1 MAGAGR
7 RIVYMN
13 VPATRPEKDESFEER
28 RFNDYLRAY
37 QTTGR
42 PPPPCPPTPTD
53 PAQRAALGLPPLW
66 EPLIEAEGLTNG
78 VEVATPSSV
87 SATTSTALPNFSA
100 QAFTPT
106 KVQEYG
112 SEAYF
117 YSIVAQPEYGKYS
130 FEELR
135 LEAYKAGKKFA
146 DVPKVPAQM
155 PQRPALLAAPSIS
168 TGGSDSLQSINSMPP
183 YDQHSFEELRL
194 AFIRAGRP
202 LTSPEIVAQN
212 AVLRLTV

>member
-1 MAGAGR
+1 
-7 RIVYMN
+7 MN
-13 VPATRPEKDESFEER
+13 VPAVRPEKDESFEER

-78 VEVATPSSV
+78 VEAAAPSPV
-87 SATTSTALPNFSA
+87 SAVPSTALPNFSA

-106 KVQEYG
+106 KIQEYG
-112 SEAYF
+112 SDACF
-117 YSIVAQPEYGKYS
+117 HSIVAQPEYAKYS

-146 DVPKVPAQM
+146 DVPKAPPQVLV

-194 AFIRAGRP
+194 AFMRAGRP
-202 LTSPEIVAQN
+202 LTSPEIVAQK